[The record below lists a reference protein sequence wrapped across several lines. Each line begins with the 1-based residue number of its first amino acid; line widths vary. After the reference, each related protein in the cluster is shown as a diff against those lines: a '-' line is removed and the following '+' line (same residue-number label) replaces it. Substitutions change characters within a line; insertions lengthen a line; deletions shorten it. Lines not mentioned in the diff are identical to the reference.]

1 MLNDYG
7 RSRGDTSRHMDRA
20 TSYRSSGEVPN
31 VTKRVGCARSGVT
44 QNSTTHEL
52 PALNSYRVAVYG
64 LARSDGATQ
73 YTELNR

>member
-20 TSYRSSGEVPN
+20 RSYRSSGEVPN
-31 VTKRVGCARSGVT
+31 VTKQLGGARSGVT
-44 QNSTTHEL
+44 QNSMTHEL
-52 PALNSYRVAVYG
+52 PALNFYRVAVYG
-64 LARSDGATQ
+64 LARSDRATR